1 MNSLQVNDLMDHQ
14 PLTVSANIGVIVAL
28 RQLLKKGLSAAP
40 VVNDEGELQGILS
53 EADCMKGTLLGGY
66 FEQIGELV
74 SHRMSTTVCT
84 VTPDTDLV
92 SAAKIMLDNKRRVL
106 PVVESGKV
114 VGLLTR
120 TKVLAE
126 IMERI
131 DSPSHA

>member
-1 MNSLQVNDLMDHQ
+1 MDSLQVADLMDHQ
-14 PLTVSANIGVIVAL
+14 PLTVSADIGVIVAL

-40 VVNDEGELQGILS
+40 VVSDDGNLLGILS

-66 FEQIGELV
+66 FEQVGELV
-74 SHRMSTTVCT
+74 SHRMNTEVST

-106 PVVESGKV
+106 PVVEAEKV

-120 TKVLAE
+120 TKVLTE
-126 IMERI
+126 IIERM
-131 DSPSHA
+131 DSPSHT